1 MYVVELPNDFLDRI
15 PSWVNTLLMLINSM
29 VLSFLVYAMIDYCVS
44 KRENHRSYSRSR
56 PQISMCGIRFGK
68 INRRWRTSYTIDRV

>member
-29 VLSFLVYAMIDYCVS
+29 VLSFWCM
-44 KRENHRSYSRSR
+44 
-56 PQISMCGIRFGK
+56 P
-68 INRRWRTSYTIDRV
+68 